1 MSFRRLIIR
10 LRVFFTLIVVV
21 AIVSGVGALVY
32 LHEKGLTNA
41 SAERVAHEME
51 RYGLF
56 VTFDHLSVHVL
67 NGLTANNIRF
77 YRTKERQI
85 QIAELPAIVIHV
97 DKTKLMRGHLKIN
110 TISITD
116 AKLAVPL
123 VRGEA
128 DSPIINIANVNGAI
142 DLRGNQSVSTTGL
155 TGYYE
160 GIKVSI
166 NCNIWRDAPKEDFI
180 PDPEAKKNRIAAYK
194 NFLEQLKQWNWPA
207 ESPPE
212 LKISIE
218 GNLSEPSEVDFDYIF
233 TASILNYKDYPM
245 ADVYLEGDWN
255 QSLVTL
261 DKFEFTHQAERC
273 KLTADLDLLKNSG
286 RFKLDSSIHIQDFA
300 LKVFGKK
307 ILQGFSAA
315 GKTQIAANGSYLL
328 PSASNPKLDL
338 KIIGK
343 VSSSD
348 FSFRGASIDKLDSE
362 FSWNNGDLYLDKI
375 SVNHRRGKLTGR
387 IIIKDQR
394 IRYKVRSS
402 LPAQVYFPFIKSDK
416 LKTELSKLAF
426 DGQSF
431 IDLHA
436 NGTINQDDVTD
447 WESHGNAEI
456 RHFSY
461 NDVPVSYA
469 KGNYVLTR
477 ETADVKDIT
486 ATFDYSDYPLRV
498 TYKGP
503 KSGTLT
509 AKSLSFVWKNKNT
522 TITGLRGSAWPA
534 PVLRLFA
541 PSIADH
547 LESYKFNYPPT
558 VSCAGVVSWAKN
570 EANNMKLRVGFTS
583 TGDIHYNFLKE
594 DITLSNTKG
603 QVTIL
608 PDKVQINSL
617 SSNTCAGYMSG
628 YLHVKPSDS
637 SYSGRFQWDS
647 LKLRQISK
655 TYGLKGLNS
664 GTLTGSFTFRGNGS
678 KVSSLNGHGNIALA
692 NGDLF
697 SVPLFGP
704 LSSLV
709 DSVVNPLSNQQ
720 ILHEQARNF
729 SCNFSTKNGT
739 FHTRDLASMTASTTF
754 TGEGLIDLNKEI
766 LDLTIRMNFRGMMGL
781 AEIPLKIIEL
791 PLQALK
797 TILTGKEVKGLKQF
811 RGTGKISKPNWR
823 FAPFLPPRD
832 GKDDP
837 IFRKPPRAELVK

>member
-10 LRVFFTLIVVV
+10 LRVFFTLIVV
-21 AIVSGVGALVY
+21 AGIVSGVGGLVY
-32 LHEKGLTNA
+32 LHEKGLTQA
-41 SAERVAHEME
+41 STERVAHEME

-56 VTFDHLSVHVL
+56 VTFDHLSFHVL
-67 NGLTANNIRF
+67 NGLTANNVRF

-85 QIAELPAIVIHV
+85 QIAELPALVIHV

-110 TISITD
+110 TISITN
-116 AKLAVPL
+116 ANLAVPL

-166 NCNIWRDAPKEDFI
+166 NCNIWRDSPKKDFAPDSKV
-180 PDPEAKKNRIAAYK
+180 KKNRIAAYK
-194 NFLEQLKQWNWPA
+194 NFLEQLKQWDWPA

-218 GNLSEPSEVDFDYIF
+218 GNLSEPSKVDFDYLF
-233 TASILNYKDYPM
+233 TATSLNYKDYPM
-245 ADVYLEGDWN
+245 ADVHLEGDWN
-255 QSLVTL
+255 QNLVTL

-273 KLTADLDLLKNSG
+273 KLTADLDLLKKSG

-307 ILQGFSAA
+307 ILQSFSAA
-315 GKTQIAANGSYLL
+315 GKTQIVADGSYLL

-348 FSFRGASIDKLDSE
+348 FSFRGASIDKLNSE

-375 SVNHRRGKLTGR
+375 SINHRRGKLTGR
-387 IIIKDQR
+387 IIIKDRR

-426 DGQSF
+426 DKQSF

-436 NGTINQDDVTD
+436 NGTINQNDVTD
-447 WESHGNAEI
+447 WNSHGNAEI
-456 RHFSY
+456 RNFR
-461 NDVPVSYA
+461 NNGVPISYA
-469 KGNYVLTR
+469 KGNYALNR
-477 ETADVKDIT
+477 ETADFNNIT
-486 ATFDYSDYPLRV
+486 ATFDYADYPLRLA
-498 TYKGP
+498 YNGP

-509 AKSLSFVWKNKNT
+509 AKSLKFVWKDKKT
-522 TITGLRGSAWPA
+522 TIAGLRGSAWPA

-541 PSIADH
+541 PNIADH
-547 LESYKFNYPPT
+547 LENYKFNYPPT
-558 VSCAGVVSWAKN
+558 VSCAGVVCWSKG
-570 EANNMKLRVGFTS
+570 ETNNMKLLVGFTS
-583 TGDIHYNFLKE
+583 PGDTNYNFLKK
-594 DITLSNTKG
+594 DITLTNTKG
-603 QVTIL
+603 QVTVL
-608 PDKVQINSL
+608 PNKVQINSL
-617 SSNTCAGYMSG
+617 SSNICGGHMSG

-637 SYSGRFQWDS
+637 SYSGRFQWDA
-647 LKLRQISK
+647 LQLRKVSQA
-655 TYGLKGLNS
+655 YGFKNLNT
-664 GTLTGSFTFRGNGS
+664 GKLTGSFTFRGEGS
-678 KVSSLNGHGNIALA
+678 KIATLNGHGNLALA

-697 SVPLFGP
+697 AVPLFGP
-704 LSSLV
+704 LSSLI
-709 DSVVNPLSNQQ
+709 DTVVNPLSNQQ
-720 ILHEQARNF
+720 VLHERARNF

-739 FHTRDLASMTASTTF
+739 FHTNDLTSMTASTTF
-754 TGEGLIDLNKEI
+754 TGEGWIDLNRDI

-781 AEIPLKIIEL
+781 AEIPMKIIEL
-791 PLQALK
+791 PFQALK
-797 TILTGKEVKGLKQF
+797 TIVTGKEVKGLRQF
-811 RGTGKISKPNWR
+811 RGTGKISKPIWQ
-823 FAPFLPPRD
+823 FAPFQPPRD

-837 IFRKPPRAELVK
+837 IFRKPPRAEVIK